1 MPAIQVR
8 GLDERIVNALKVRA
22 SRHGRSLPGEVK
34 RILEEVTRPDE
45 LPVPR
50 GRHKLRLRTVSV
62 GAPVSYSRG
71 TIYGDA
77 RR

>member
-8 GLDERIVNALKVRA
+8 GLDELIVTALKARA

-34 RILEEVTRPDE
+34 RILDEATRPDE

-50 GRHKLRLRTVSV
+50 GRHTLKDPEVRR
-62 GAPVSYSRG
+62 
-71 TIYGDA
+71 A
-77 RR
+77 RHVRQEEIAR